1 MDARR
6 RSRRSRK
13 LVGGFSFFGNDA
25 VGAKTDVK
33 NVKQQFDK
41 LITDL
46 KKQVFDLNEQI
57 DGISKEKKKATM
69 ALDDKEEKLK
79 KDLKQKEADL
89 SQAKK
94 DRPWFGG
101 RKGRKTR
108 RSRRT

>member
-1 MDARR
+1 MHTRR
-6 RSRRSRK
+6 KSRK
-13 LVGGFSFFGNDA
+13 LVGGRGWFGNDA
-25 VGAKTDVK
+25 VGTTTDVK

-46 KKQVFDLNEQI
+46 KKQIFDLNEQI

-89 SQAKK
+89 KQAKK
-94 DRPWFGG
+94 DRPFFGG
-101 RKGRKTR
+101 RRGRK
-108 RSRRT
+108 SRNTCKK